1 MNTLE
6 IKDLHVSIGDKE
18 ILKGLNMAVR
28 QGEIHALMGPNGSGK
43 STLSYAIM
51 GHPRYAITKGEI
63 LFNGQSIL
71 EMKPNERAKLG
82 LFLCFQYPMEV
93 QGVQVAN
100 FLRLASNNMHSSE
113 EQVSEFRKRLK
124 ENMKMLK
131 MSETFSTRYIND
143 GFSGGE
149 KKRGEILQMTVL
161 KPKIAILDE
170 ADSGL
175 DIDALKIVANGVNH
189 AMKTLPLGVL
199 IITHYQR
206 ILNFIKPD
214 FVHIV
219 VDGKIV
225 QSGGPEL
232 AERLDGEGYGWAYEK
247 EEEMAEIHEV
257 F

>member
-6 IKDLHVSIGDKE
+6 IKDLHVSISDKE
-18 ILKGLNMAVR
+18 IIKGFTLTIKE
-28 QGEIHALMGPNGSGK
+28 GEIHALMGPNGSGK

-63 LFNGQSIL
+63 LFNGQNIT
-71 EMKPNERAKLG
+71 EMKTSERAKLG

-93 QGVQVAN
+93 HGVQVAN
-100 FLRLASNNMHSSE
+100 FLRMASNNLHDKKES
-113 EQVSEFRKRLK
+113 VVDFRKQLK

-131 MSETFSTRYIND
+131 MDESFSSRYLND

-149 KKRGEILQMTVL
+149 KKRGEILQMNVL
-161 KPKIAILDE
+161 KPKFAILDE

-175 DIDALKIVANGVNH
+175 DIDALKVVAEGVNN
-189 AMKTLPLGVL
+189 AMKSTQLGVL

-225 QSGGPEL
+225 KSGGKEL
-232 AERLDGEGYGWAYEK
+232 VERLEEEGYGWTH
-247 EEEMAEIHEV
+247 EEEIAVIE
-257 F
+257 

>member
-18 ILKGLNMAVR
+18 IIKGLNLTVR

-51 GHPRYAITKGEI
+51 GHPRYIVTKGEI
-63 LFNGQSIL
+63 LFNGQNIVEL
-71 EMKPNERAKLG
+71 KTNERAKLG
-82 LFLCFQYPMEV
+82 IFLCFQYPLEV
-93 QGVQVAN
+93 QGVQLAN
-100 FLRLASNNMHSSE
+100 FLRLASSE
-113 EQVSEFRKRLK
+113 KKGKDNLESISEFRKQLK
-124 ENMKMLK
+124 DNMKMLK
-131 MSETFSTRYIND
+131 MSESFANRYVND

-149 KKRGEILQMTVL
+149 KKRGEILQMAVL
-161 KPKIAILDE
+161 KPKFAVLDE

-175 DIDALKIVANGVNH
+175 DIDALKIVAEGVNN
-189 AMKTLPLGVL
+189 AMSSTQLGVL

-225 QSGGPEL
+225 KSGGKEL
-232 AERLDGEGYGWAYEK
+232 VERLEEEGYGWAQEK
-247 EEEMAEIHEV
+247 EEEISS
-257 F
+257 FI

>member
-18 ILKGLNMAVR
+18 IIKGITLTIR

-51 GHPRYAITKGEI
+51 GHPRYAITKGQI
-63 LFNGQSIL
+63 LFNGQDMT
-71 EMKPNERAKLG
+71 EMKADERARLG

-93 QGVQVAN
+93 QGVQMAN
-100 FLRLASNNMHSSE
+100 FLRLAKNSQGENIA
-113 EQVSEFRKRLK
+113 VSEFRKQLK
-124 ENMKMLK
+124 ESMSLLK
-131 MSETFSTRYIND
+131 VDDSFSSRYVND

-149 KKRGEILQMTVL
+149 KKRGEILQMSVL
-161 KPKIAILDE
+161 KPKMAILDE

-175 DIDALKIVANGVNH
+175 DIDALKIVAEGVNRS
-189 AMKTLPLGVL
+189 METSPLGIL

-206 ILNFIKPD
+206 ILNFIRPD

-219 VDGKIV
+219 VNGKV
-225 QSGGPEL
+225 MRSGGGEL
-232 AERLDGEGYGWAYEK
+232 VDRLEEEGYGWAH
-247 EEEMAEIHEV
+247 EEREQDEIA
-257 F
+257 

>member
-1 MNTLE
+1 MNKLE

-18 ILKGLNMAVR
+18 IIKGFNLTIKE
-28 QGEIHALMGPNGSGK
+28 GEIHAVMGPNGSGK

-51 GHPRYAITKGEI
+51 GHPKYAITKGEI
-63 LFNGQSIL
+63 LFNGQNINEL
-71 EMKPNERAKLG
+71 AANERAKLG

-93 QGVQVAN
+93 HGVQVAN
-100 FLRLASNNMHSSE
+100 FLRLASNSVQDSE
-113 EQVSEFRKRLK
+113 EQVGEFRKRLK
-124 ENMKMLK
+124 ENMKMLNI
-131 MSETFSTRYIND
+131 SETFSTRYLND

-149 KKRGEILQMTVL
+149 KKRGEILQMAVL

-175 DIDALKIVANGVNH
+175 DIDALKIVAEGVNNS
-189 AMKTLPLGVL
+189 MRSTPLGVL

-206 ILNFIKPD
+206 ILNFIKPH

-232 AERLDGEGYGWAYEK
+232 AEKLDGEGYGWTYEK
-247 EEEMAEIHEV
+247 EEAAV
-257 F
+257 

>member
-1 MNTLE
+1 MNKLE

-18 ILKGLNMAVR
+18 IIKGFNLTIKE
-28 QGEIHALMGPNGSGK
+28 GEIHAVMGPNGSGK

-51 GHPRYAITKGEI
+51 GHPKYAITKGEI
-63 LFNGQSIL
+63 LFNGQNINEL
-71 EMKPNERAKLG
+71 AANERAKLG

-93 QGVQVAN
+93 HGVQVAN
-100 FLRLASNNMHSSE
+100 FLRLASNSVQDSE
-113 EQVSEFRKRLK
+113 EQVGEFRKRLK
-124 ENMKMLK
+124 ENMKMLNI
-131 MSETFSTRYIND
+131 SETFSTRYLND

-149 KKRGEILQMTVL
+149 KKRGEILQMAVL

-175 DIDALKIVANGVNH
+175 DIDALKIVAEGVNNS
-189 AMKTLPLGVL
+189 MKTTPLGVL

-206 ILNFIKPD
+206 ILNFIKPN

-232 AERLDGEGYGWAYEK
+232 AEKLDGEGYGWTYDK
-247 EEEMAEIHEV
+247 EEAAI
-257 F
+257 

>member
-1 MNTLE
+1 MNKLE
-6 IKDLHVSIGDKE
+6 IKNLHVSIGEKE
-18 ILKGLNMAVR
+18 IIKGFNLTIKE
-28 QGEIHALMGPNGSGK
+28 GEIHAVMGPNGSGK

-51 GHPRYAITKGEI
+51 GHPRYTVTKGEI
-63 LFNGQSIL
+63 LFNDKNINEL
-71 EMKPNERAKLG
+71 ATDERAKLG

-93 QGVQVAN
+93 HGVQVAN
-100 FLRLASNNMHSSE
+100 FLRLASNSVQGGE

-124 ENMKMLK
+124 ENMSSLK
-131 MSETFSTRYIND
+131 MGDQFASRYLND

-149 KKRGEILQMTVL
+149 KKRGEILQMSVL
-161 KPKIAILDE
+161 RPKFAILDE

-175 DIDALKIVANGVNH
+175 DIDALKIVAEGVNH
-189 AMKTLPLGVL
+189 AMNTTPLGVL

-206 ILNFIKPD
+206 ILNFIKPN

-247 EEEMAEIHEV
+247 EEAVI
-257 F
+257 

>member
-18 ILKGLNMAVR
+18 IIKGFNLIVR
-28 QGEIHALMGPNGSGK
+28 QGEVHALMGPNGSGK

-51 GHPRYAITKGEI
+51 GHPRYTVTKGEI
-63 LFNGQSIL
+63 LFNGQDITG
-71 EMKPNERAKLG
+71 MKTNERAKLG
-82 LFLCFQYPMEV
+82 LFLCFQYPLEV
-93 QGVQVAN
+93 HGVQMAN
-100 FLRLASNNMHSSE
+100 FLRLAANSTKPPAENKTESII
-113 EQVSEFRKRLK
+113 EFRKHLK

-131 MSETFSTRYIND
+131 VDESFANRYLND

-161 KPKIAILDE
+161 KPKFAVLDE

-175 DIDALKIVANGVNH
+175 DIDALQIVAEGVNH
-189 AMKTLPLGVL
+189 AMRSGQLGVL

-206 ILNFIKPD
+206 ILNFIQPD

-225 QSGGPEL
+225 KSGGKEL
-232 AERLDGEGYGWAYEK
+232 VTRLEEEGYGWTHSGLKIIE
-247 EEEMAEIHEV
+247 
-257 F
+257 

>member
-1 MNTLE
+1 MNKLE

-18 ILKGLNMAVR
+18 IIKGFNLTIKE
-28 QGEIHALMGPNGSGK
+28 GEIHAVMGPNGSGK

-51 GHPRYAITKGEI
+51 GHPKSAITKGEI
-63 LFNGQSIL
+63 LFNGQNINEL
-71 EMKPNERAKLG
+71 AANERAKLG

-93 QGVQVAN
+93 HGVQVAN
-100 FLRLASNNMHSSE
+100 FLRLASNSVQDSE
-113 EQVSEFRKRLK
+113 EQVGEFRKRLK
-124 ENMKMLK
+124 ENMKMLNI
-131 MSETFSTRYIND
+131 SETFSTRYLND

-149 KKRGEILQMTVL
+149 KKRGEILQMAVL

-175 DIDALKIVANGVNH
+175 DIDALKIVAEGVNNS
-189 AMKTLPLGVL
+189 MRSTPLGVL

-206 ILNFIKPD
+206 ILNFIKPN

-232 AERLDGEGYGWAYEK
+232 AEKLDGEGYGWTYEK
-247 EEEMAEIHEV
+247 EEAAI
-257 F
+257 